1 MQDLQHF
8 KNDIT
13 LILSRERLDTY
24 DSLEQYKENL
34 KLISFITPKISSLEI
49 YLRNALDYCLTQ
61 IKGSDWVFSEDSLT
75 NLMNEQKEKKKEIT
89 HSLILSKMSLG
100 AVIKLIFCYKL
111 ERVILDLKRINFK
124 SYYPNNKNAL
134 FINNK
139 KNPLFINNKKNPLFI
154 NNKKNPLSSASKVH
168 IALNLLWTIR
178 NRAYHWENLLKTKP
192 NNRPL
197 ITTYST
203 GLKDN
208 DRAKMPINISVEPS
222 KIVLFLDDLIKSI
235 GNKDLENLSDL

>member
-1 MQDLQHF
+1 MQDLQDF

-13 LILSRERLDTY
+13 LILSKDRLDTY

-34 KLISFITPKISSLEI
+34 KFISFITPKISNLEI

-61 IKGSDWVFSEDSLT
+61 IKGSDWVFNESALT
-75 NLMNEQKEKKKEIT
+75 PLIKELKEKKKEIT

-100 AVIKLIFCYKL
+100 AVVRLIFCYKL
-111 ERVILDLKRINFK
+111 EGIILDLKCINFK

-139 KNPLFINNKKNPLFI
+139 KNPL
-154 NNKKNPLSSASKVH
+154 SGASKVH

-178 NRAYHWENLLKTKP
+178 NRAYHWENLLKIQP
-192 NNRPL
+192 NKRPR
-197 ITTYST
+197 ITTSFSGKT
-203 GLKDN
+203 E
-208 DRAKMPINISVEPS
+208 NIPMDKILVIGVEPN
-222 KIVLFLDDLIKSI
+222 KITLFLDDLIKSV
-235 GNKDLENLSDL
+235 GNKDFEDLSSLQKSGLLKPL

>member
-1 MQDLQHF
+1 MQDLQDF

-34 KLISFITPKISSLEI
+34 KFISFITPKISNLEI

-61 IKGSDWVFSEDSLT
+61 IKGNEWVFNENSLT
-75 NLMNEQKEKKKEIT
+75 PLIEELKEKKKEIT

-100 AVIKLIFCYKL
+100 AVVRLIFCYKL
-111 ERVILDLKRINFK
+111 EGVVLDLRAYRFRA
-124 SYYPNNKNAL
+124 YYHENKDTL
-134 FINNK
+134 LI
-139 KNPLFINNKKNPLFI
+139 KNRKQN
-154 NNKKNPLSSASKVH
+154 LSNYAKAH

-192 NNRPL
+192 NNRPRIATPFNGETENIPMDKIL
-197 ITTYST
+197 VIGIEPNKIT
-203 GLKDN
+203 
-208 DRAKMPINISVEPS
+208 
-222 KIVLFLDDLIKSI
+222 LFLDDLIKSI
-235 GNKDLENLSDL
+235 GNKNLESLSSL

>member
-1 MQDLQHF
+1 MQDLQYF

-13 LILSRERLDTY
+13 LILSKDRLAAY

-34 KLISFITPKISSLEI
+34 KLISFITPKISNLEI

-61 IKGSDWVFSEDSLT
+61 MKGSEWVFNENSLT
-75 NLMNEQKEKKKEIT
+75 DLINEQKEKKKEIT

-100 AVIKLIFCYKL
+100 AVIRLIFCYKL
-111 ERVILDLKRINFK
+111 EGVVLDLRAYRFRA
-124 SYYPNNKNAL
+124 YYHENKDTL
-134 FINNK
+134 LI
-139 KNPLFINNKKNPLFI
+139 KNRKQN
-154 NNKKNPLSSASKVH
+154 LSNYAKAH

-192 NNRPL
+192 NKHPR
-197 ITTYST
+197 ITTYFT

-208 DRAKMPINISVEPS
+208 DRAKMPMNISVEPS

-235 GNKDLENLSDL
+235 GNKDLENLSGL

>member
-1 MQDLQHF
+1 MIKAILGQFLKIIFSDNFQKTLREIMQDLQHF

-75 NLMNEQKEKKKEIT
+75 NLINEQKEKKKEIT

-111 ERVILDLKRINFK
+111 EGVILDLKRINFK

-134 FINNK
+134 LINNK
-139 KNPLFINNKKNPLFI
+139 KTHYLVPQRFI
-154 NNKKNPLSSASKVH
+154 
-168 IALNLLWTIR
+168 LL
-178 NRAYHWENLLKTKP
+178 
-192 NNRPL
+192 
-197 ITTYST
+197 
-203 GLKDN
+203 
-208 DRAKMPINISVEPS
+208 
-222 KIVLFLDDLIKSI
+222 
-235 GNKDLENLSDL
+235 

>member
-1 MQDLQHF
+1 MLDLQHF

-61 IKGSDWVFSEDSLT
+61 TKGSDWVFSEYSLT
-75 NLMNEQKEKKKEIT
+75 NLINEKQEKKKEIT
-89 HSLILSKMSLG
+89 HSLILSKMPLG
-100 AVIKLIFCYKL
+100 AVVNLIFYYKL
-111 ERVILDLKRINFK
+111 EGVILDLKRINFK
-124 SYYPNNKNAL
+124 SYYPNNKNA
-134 FINNK
+134 
-139 KNPLFINNKKNPLFI
+139 LFI

-192 NNRPL
+192 NNRPR
-197 ITTYST
+197 ITTYFT

-208 DRAKMPINISVEPS
+208 DRAKISMNISVEPS

-235 GNKDLENLSDL
+235 GNKDLENLSGL

>member
-1 MQDLQHF
+1 MQDLKHF

-13 LILSRERLDTY
+13 LILSKDRLDTY

-61 IKGSDWVFSEDSLT
+61 MKGSEWVFNESALT
-75 NLMNEQKEKKKEIT
+75 PLIKELKEKKKEIT

-111 ERVILDLKRINFK
+111 EGVVLDLRAYRFRAYYHENKDTLLIKGKKRLLYNYIK
-124 SYYPNNKNAL
+124 A
-134 FINNK
+134 
-139 KNPLFINNKKNPLFI
+139 
-154 NNKKNPLSSASKVH
+154 H

-178 NRAYHWENLLKTKP
+178 NRMYHWENLLKIQP
-192 NNRPL
+192 NNRPRIATPFNGKTENIPMDRIL
-197 ITTYST
+197 VIGIEPNKIT
-203 GLKDN
+203 
-208 DRAKMPINISVEPS
+208 
-222 KIVLFLDDLIKSI
+222 LFLDDLIKSI
-235 GNKDLENLSDL
+235 RNKDFEDLSSL

>member
-13 LILSRERLDTY
+13 LILSKDRLAAY

-34 KLISFITPKISSLEI
+34 KFISFITPKISSLEI

-61 IKGSDWVFSEDSLT
+61 MKGSDWVFNESALT
-75 NLMNEQKEKKKEIT
+75 PLIKELEEKKKEIT

-111 ERVILDLKRINFK
+111 EGVILDLRAYRFRAYYHENKDTLLIKGKKRLLYNYIK
-124 SYYPNNKNAL
+124 A
-134 FINNK
+134 
-139 KNPLFINNKKNPLFI
+139 
-154 NNKKNPLSSASKVH
+154 H

-178 NRAYHWENLLKTKP
+178 NRAYHWENLLKIQP
-192 NNRPL
+192 NNRPRIATPFSGETENIPMDRIL
-197 ITTYST
+197 VIGIEPNKIT
-203 GLKDN
+203 
-208 DRAKMPINISVEPS
+208 
-222 KIVLFLDDLIKSI
+222 LFLDDLIKSI
-235 GNKDLENLSDL
+235 RNKDFQNLSSL

>member
-61 IKGSDWVFSEDSLT
+61 MKGSEWVFSESTLT
-75 NLMNEQKEKKKEIT
+75 PLIKELKEKKKEIM

-100 AVIKLIFCYKL
+100 AVIRLIFCYKL
-111 ERVILDLKRINFK
+111 EGVVLDLRAYRFRA
-124 SYYPNNKNAL
+124 YYHENKDTL
-134 FINNK
+134 LI
-139 KNPLFINNKKNPLFI
+139 KNRKQN
-154 NNKKNPLSSASKVH
+154 LSNYAKAH

-178 NRAYHWENLLKTKP
+178 NRAYHWENLLKIQP
-192 NNRPL
+192 NKHPRIATSFSGETENIPIDRILVIGIEPNK
-197 ITTYST
+197 IT
-203 GLKDN
+203 
-208 DRAKMPINISVEPS
+208 
-222 KIVLFLDDLIKSI
+222 LFLDDLIKSI
-235 GNKDLENLSDL
+235 GNKNLESLSSL

>member
-13 LILSRERLDTY
+13 LILSEERLAAY

-34 KLISFITPKISSLEI
+34 KLISFITPKISNLEI

-61 IKGSDWVFSEDSLT
+61 IKGSEWVFNESALT
-75 NLMNEQKEKKKEIT
+75 PLIKELKEKKKEIT

-111 ERVILDLKRINFK
+111 EGVILDLRAYRFRA
-124 SYYPNNKNAL
+124 YYHENKDTL
-134 FINNK
+134 LI
-139 KNPLFINNKKNPLFI
+139 KNRKQN
-154 NNKKNPLSSASKVH
+154 LSNYAKAH

-178 NRAYHWENLLKTKP
+178 NRAYHWENLLKIQP
-192 NNRPL
+192 NNRPR
-197 ITTYST
+197 ITTYFT

-208 DRAKMPINISVEPS
+208 DRAKMPMNISVEPS

-235 GNKDLENLSDL
+235 GNKDLENLSGL

>member
-1 MQDLQHF
+1 MQDLQDF

-13 LILSRERLDTY
+13 LILSEERLAAY

-61 IKGSDWVFSEDSLT
+61 IKGSDWVFSENSLT
-75 NLMNEQKEKKKEIT
+75 DLINDQKEKKKEIT
-89 HSLILSKMSLG
+89 HSLVLSKMSLG
-100 AVIKLIFCYKL
+100 AVIRLIFCYKL
-111 ERVILDLKRINFK
+111 EGVILDLRAYRFRA
-124 SYYPNNKNAL
+124 YYHENKDTL
-134 FINNK
+134 LI
-139 KNPLFINNKKNPLFI
+139 KNRKQN
-154 NNKKNPLSSASKVH
+154 LSNYAKAH

-178 NRAYHWENLLKTKP
+178 NRAYHWENLLKIQP
-192 NNRPL
+192 NNRPR
-197 ITTYST
+197 ITTYFT

-208 DRAKMPINISVEPS
+208 DRAKMPMNISIEPS

-235 GNKDLENLSDL
+235 GNKDLENLSGL

>member
-1 MQDLQHF
+1 MIIFQKTLREIKQDLQHF

-13 LILSRERLDTY
+13 LILSKERLDTY
-24 DSLEQYKENL
+24 DNLEQYKENL

-75 NLMNEQKEKKKEIT
+75 NLINDQKEKRKKKKEIT

-111 ERVILDLKRINFK
+111 EGVILDLKCINFK
-124 SYYPNNKNAL
+124 SYYPNNKNA
-134 FINNK
+134 
-139 KNPLFINNKKNPLFI
+139 LFI

-192 NNRPL
+192 NNRPR
-197 ITTYST
+197 ITIPL
-203 GLKDN
+203 G
-208 DRAKMPINISVEPS
+208 
-222 KIVLFLDDLIKSI
+222 
-235 GNKDLENLSDL
+235 